1 MNTNLLD
8 LNTDILNIIGDYVK
22 KDNTIII
29 ENFIKESFKQVDVL
43 YSILKRIAQVKRQK
57 PIMRQ
62 LIANYFYL
70 LNIKDF
76 GIIDEYLTLKKLNL
90 KNKKYSFGKNCI
102 KEKNILKNLKL
113 FNDFIDDCIKTDTV
127 MIYNLQCLLN

>member
-1 MNTNLLD
+1 MMNTNLLD
-8 LNTDILNIIGDYVK
+8 LNNDILNIIGDYVK
-22 KDNTIII
+22 KDNIDRIDHF
-29 ENFIKESFKQVDVL
+29 EKVDIL
-43 YSILKRIAQVKRQK
+43 YNILNRIGQVKRQK

-76 GIIDEYLTLKKLNL
+76 KIIDEYLTLKKLNL

-102 KEKNILKNLKL
+102 KEKNILK
-113 FNDFIDDCIKTDTV
+113 T
-127 MIYNLQCLLN
+127 

>member
-8 LNTDILNIIGDYVK
+8 LNNDILNIIGGYVK
-22 KDNTIII
+22 QDNADRM
-29 ENFIKESFKQVDVL
+29 EKLIKESFKQVDIL
-43 YSILKRIAQVKRQK
+43 YNILNRIGQVKRQK

-76 GIIDEYLTLKKLNL
+76 KIIDEYLTLKKLNL

-127 MIYNLQCLLN
+127 MIYTLQCLLN

>member
-22 KDNTIII
+22 KDNAIII
-29 ENFIKESFKQVDVL
+29 EKFIRESFKQVDVL

-57 PIMRQ
+57 PIMRT

-102 KEKNILKNLKL
+102 KQKNIINNLKL
-113 FNDFIDDCIKTDTV
+113 FNDFIDDCKKTNTV
-127 MIYNLQCLLN
+127 CIYYPKCLLN

>member
-1 MNTNLLD
+1 MMNTNLLD
-8 LNTDILNIIGDYVK
+8 LNNDILNIIGDYVK
-22 KDNTIII
+22 KDNIDRIDHF
-29 ENFIKESFKQVDVL
+29 EKVDIL
-43 YSILKRIAQVKRQK
+43 YNILNRIGQVKRQK

-76 GIIDEYLTLKKLNL
+76 KIIDEYLTLKKLNL

-102 KEKNILKNLKL
+102 KEKKYIKNLKL

-127 MIYNLQCLLN
+127 MIYTLQRLLN

>member
-8 LNTDILNIIGDYVK
+8 LNNDILNIIGDYVK
-22 KDNTIII
+22 KDNIDRID
-29 ENFIKESFKQVDVL
+29 NFEKVDIL
-43 YSILKRIAQVKRQK
+43 YNILNRIGQVKRQK

-76 GIIDEYLTLKKLNL
+76 KIIDEYLTLKKLNL

-127 MIYNLQCLLN
+127 MIYTLQCLLN

>member
-8 LNTDILNIIGDYVK
+8 LNNDILNIIGDYVK
-22 KDNTIII
+22 KDNIDRID
-29 ENFIKESFKQVDVL
+29 NFEKVDIL
-43 YSILKRIAQVKRQK
+43 YNILNRIGQVKRQK

-76 GIIDEYLTLKKLNL
+76 KIIDEYLTLKKLNL

-102 KEKNILKNLKL
+102 KEKKILKNLKL

>member
-8 LNTDILNIIGDYVK
+8 LNNDILNIIGDYVK
-22 KDNTIII
+22 KDNIDRIDHF
-29 ENFIKESFKQVDVL
+29 EKVDIL
-43 YSILKRIAQVKRQK
+43 YNILNRIGQVKRQK

-76 GIIDEYLTLKKLNL
+76 KIIDEYLTLKKLNL

>member
-1 MNTNLLD
+1 MMNTNLLD
-8 LNTDILNIIGDYVK
+8 LNNDILNIIGDYVK
-22 KDNTIII
+22 KDNIDRIDHF
-29 ENFIKESFKQVDVL
+29 EKVDIL
-43 YSILKRIAQVKRQK
+43 YNILNRIGQVKRQK

-76 GIIDEYLTLKKLNL
+76 KIIDEYLTLKKLNL

-113 FNDFIDDCIKTDTV
+113 FDDFIDDCIKTDTV
-127 MIYNLQCLLN
+127 MIYTLQCLLN

>member
-1 MNTNLLD
+1 MMNTNLLD
-8 LNTDILNIIGDYVK
+8 LNNDILNIIGDYVK
-22 KDNTIII
+22 KDNF
-29 ENFIKESFKQVDVL
+29 ERKESFEKVDIL
-43 YSILKRIAQVKRQK
+43 YNILNRIGQVKRQK
-57 PIMRQ
+57 PIMRT

-102 KEKNILKNLKL
+102 KQKNIINNLKL
-113 FNDFIDDCIKTDTV
+113 FNDFIDDCKKTNTV
-127 MIYNLQCLLN
+127 RIYTLQCLLN

>member
-8 LNTDILNIIGDYVK
+8 LNNDILEIIGDSVK
-22 KDNTIII
+22 KDNL
-29 ENFIKESFKQVDVL
+29 ERKEIFTKVDIL
-43 YSILKRIAQVKRQK
+43 YNILNRIGQVKRQK
-57 PIMRQ
+57 PIMRT

-102 KEKNILKNLKL
+102 KQKNIIKNLKL
-113 FNDFIDDCIKTDTV
+113 FNDFIDDCKKTNTV
-127 MIYNLQCLLN
+127 CIYNLQSLLN

>member
-1 MNTNLLD
+1 MMNTNLLD
-8 LNTDILNIIGDYVK
+8 LNNDILNIIGDYVK
-22 KDNTIII
+22 KDNIDRID
-29 ENFIKESFKQVDVL
+29 NFEKVDIL
-43 YSILKRIAQVKRQK
+43 YNILNRIGQVKRQK
-57 PIMRQ
+57 PIMRT

-102 KEKNILKNLKL
+102 KQKNIINNLKL
-113 FNDFIDDCIKTDTV
+113 FNDFIDDCKKTNTV
-127 MIYNLQCLLN
+127 CIYTLQCLLN

>member
-1 MNTNLLD
+1 MMNKNLLD
-8 LNTDILNIIGDYVK
+8 LNNDILNIIGDYVK
-22 KDNTIII
+22 KDNIDRIDHF
-29 ENFIKESFKQVDVL
+29 EKVDIL
-43 YSILKRIAQVKRQK
+43 YNILNRIGQVKRQK

-76 GIIDEYLTLKKLNL
+76 KIIDEYLTLKKLNL

-127 MIYNLQCLLN
+127 MIYTLQRLLN

>member
-22 KDNTIII
+22 KDNAVII
-29 ENFIKESFKQVDVL
+29 EKFIKESFKQVDVL

-57 PIMRQ
+57 PIMRT

-102 KEKNILKNLKL
+102 KEKNIIKNLKL
-113 FNDFIDDCIKTDTV
+113 FNNIIDDCTKTNTV
-127 MIYNLQCLLN
+127 CIYYLQCLLN

>member
-1 MNTNLLD
+1 MMNTNLLD
-8 LNTDILNIIGDYVK
+8 LNNDILNIIGDFVK
-22 KDNTIII
+22 KDNIDRID
-29 ENFIKESFKQVDVL
+29 NFEKVDIL
-43 YSILKRIAQVKRQK
+43 YNILNRIGQVKRQK

-76 GIIDEYLTLKKLNL
+76 KIIDEYLTLKKLNL

-127 MIYNLQCLLN
+127 MIYTLQRLLN

>member
-1 MNTNLLD
+1 MMNTNLLD
-8 LNTDILNIIGDYVK
+8 LNNDILNIIGDYVK
-22 KDNTIII
+22 KDNIDRIDHF
-29 ENFIKESFKQVDVL
+29 EKVDIL
-43 YSILKRIAQVKRQK
+43 YNILNRIGQVKRQK

-102 KEKNILKNLKL
+102 KQKNIINNLKL
-113 FNDFIDDCIKTDTV
+113 FNDFIDDCKKTNTV
-127 MIYNLQCLLN
+127 CIYYPKCLLN

>member
-8 LNTDILNIIGDYVK
+8 LNNDILNVIGDYVK
-22 KDNTIII
+22 KDNADRM
-29 ENFIKESFKQVDVL
+29 EKFKQVDVL
-43 YSILKRIAQVKRQK
+43 YDILKRIGQVKRQK
-57 PIMRQ
+57 PIMRT

-70 LNIKDF
+70 LSIKDF

-127 MIYNLQCLLN
+127 MIYTLQCLLN

>member
-8 LNTDILNIIGDYVK
+8 LNNDILNIIGGYVK
-22 KDNTIII
+22 KDNADRM
-29 ENFIKESFKQVDVL
+29 EKLIKETFKQVDIL
-43 YSILKRIAQVKRQK
+43 YDILKRIGQVKRQK
-57 PIMRQ
+57 PIMRT

-102 KEKNILKNLKL
+102 KEKNIIKNLKL
-113 FNDFIDDCIKTDTV
+113 FNNFIDDCKKTNTV
-127 MIYNLQCLLN
+127 CLYYLQCLLN

>member
-22 KDNTIII
+22 KDNAIII
-29 ENFIKESFKQVDVL
+29 EKFIKESFKQVDVL

-57 PIMRQ
+57 PIMRT

-102 KEKNILKNLKL
+102 KQKNIISKL
-113 FNDFIDDCIKTDTV
+113 EFFNNFIDDCNKKDTFC
-127 MIYNLQCLLN
+127 IFTLHYLLN